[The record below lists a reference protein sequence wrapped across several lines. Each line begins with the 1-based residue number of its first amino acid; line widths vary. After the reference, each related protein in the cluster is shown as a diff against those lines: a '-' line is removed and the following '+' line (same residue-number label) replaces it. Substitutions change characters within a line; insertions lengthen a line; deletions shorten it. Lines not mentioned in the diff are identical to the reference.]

1 MEYKC
6 EECNRSFINEEGL
19 RQHNSMKHA
28 SHKKEK
34 SKINFKKYFIFAAI
48 IVIVVLLVLSI
59 KGYAKKPGKYDD
71 FVDCLNEKGA
81 VVYGN
86 DYCSYTTNQLGFF
99 GKSKEGLNYV
109 KCVNNEELCN
119 SKGVSITPTWEIGGK
134 TYSGVQTF
142 EELSSITGCNV

>member
-1 MEYKC
+1 MLPLV
-6 EECNRSFINEEGL
+6 IIGL
-19 RQHNSMKHA
+19 ALSA
-28 SHKKEK
+28 SQV
-34 SKINFKKYFIFAAI
+34 AI
-48 IVIVVLLVLSI
+48 TSEIGSRGLPLSANDLSAVPEPVIEDATRLATELF
-59 KGYAKKPGKYDD
+59 GDYQTKYDD

-81 VVYGN
+81 VIYGN

-142 EELSSITGCNV
+142 EKLSSITGCNI